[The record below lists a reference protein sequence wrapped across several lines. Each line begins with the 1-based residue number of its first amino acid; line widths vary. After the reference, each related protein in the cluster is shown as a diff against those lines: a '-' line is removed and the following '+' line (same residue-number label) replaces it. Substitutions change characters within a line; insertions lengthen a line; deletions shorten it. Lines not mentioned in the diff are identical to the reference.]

1 MGASDGKGG
10 DEMKI
15 LGIDPG
21 FSSLG
26 WAVIDFDDFEVRSD
40 GCGVVRTKVNK
51 LAKKHDDNV
60 ERCAVIHHELAR
72 LHSEHS
78 FALIAAE
85 AQSWTRFAN
94 ADRAVAMAWGVIA
107 STSERH
113 GAPVIQIRPQMAKKA
128 LEWAEDRY
136 EEDYYE
142 SASKSDVQSVIE
154 SKVVGSA
161 EHLGQLAKTH
171 QNHAADAFAVAL
183 ASLAHP
189 LVRTVRR
196 MG

>member
-1 MGASDGKGG
+1 
-10 DEMKI
+10 MKL

-26 WAVIDFDDFEVRSD
+26 WAVIEIDEIEVRSIA
-40 GCGVVRTKVNK
+40 CGLITTKPNK
-51 LAKKHDDNV
+51 TAKKNDDNV

-72 LHSEHS
+72 IHETHS

-85 AQSWTRFAN
+85 AQSWTRFSN

-113 GAPVIQIRPQMAKKA
+113 GAPVIQIRPQDAKRA
-128 LEWAEDRY
+128 LTGRQ
-136 EEDYYE
+136 
-142 SASKSDVQSVIE
+142 SSSKTDLQAVIE
-154 SKVVGSA
+154 EKVVGASQ
-161 EHLGQLAKTH
+161 HLSKIAKSK
-171 QNHAADAFAVAL
+171 QNHASDAYAVAL

>member
-10 DEMKI
+10 GEMKI

-40 GCGVVRTKVNK
+40 GCGVIRTKVNK

-128 LEWAEDRY
+128 LTGKQ
-136 EEDYYE
+136 